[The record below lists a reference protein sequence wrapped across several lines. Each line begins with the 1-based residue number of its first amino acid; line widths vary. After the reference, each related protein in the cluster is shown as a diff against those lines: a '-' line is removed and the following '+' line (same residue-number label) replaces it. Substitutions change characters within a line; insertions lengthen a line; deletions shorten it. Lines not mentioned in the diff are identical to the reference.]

1 MLEYIFFHE
10 QPLRRF
16 TSFLVELGLA
26 PQQARTDESLL
37 VTLDEESVD
46 DDTADRIDGFYDDMF
61 DLDQELFAAGMQEDA
76 ENYASAGVVVN
87 LGDGKTVYAD
97 VPGDLLQK
105 IMQALTPQELGDLVN
120 AIVDAVENPDE
131 RPLCKRQP
139 G

>member
-10 QPLRRF
+10 QPLHRF

-26 PQQARTDESLL
+26 PQQARTDESML
-37 VTLDEESVD
+37 VMLEEESVD
-46 DDTADRIDGFYDDMF
+46 DDTADRIDDFYDDMF
-61 DLDQELFAAGMQEDA
+61 DLDQELFAAGMQEDG

-120 AIVDAVENPDE
+120 AIVDAVENPDQ